1 MGVNGANLMELCS
14 KLHTMRNL
22 QLEELRDHCLSKAAV
37 TESFPFDASTLVFK
51 VGGKMFALCDVD
63 DFSGINLKCDPQHA
77 QILRETYDAVAPG
90 WHMSKV
96 HWNTVSVD
104 RDAPRELILQWVDD
118 SYALVVGSMTKKTR
132 AEHGL

>member
-1 MGVNGANLMELCS
+1 
-14 KLHTMRNL
+14 MRNL
-22 QLEELRDHCLSKAAV
+22 HLEELRDHCLAKHAV

-63 DFSGINLKCDPQHA
+63 DFTGINLKCDPEHA
-77 QILRETYDAVAPG
+77 VNFRETYDAVAPG

-96 HWNTVSVD
+96 HWNTVAVD
-104 RDAPRELILQWVDD
+104 SDASRETILRWVDD
-118 SYALVVGSMTKKTR
+118 SYALVVASMTKKAR